1 MGAMDEIRPL
11 PAEEVEKIAAGEVV
25 ERPVSVVKEFIENA
39 LDAGARHV
47 AVEVGDGGRRS
58 ITVTDDGGGIPFGE
72 LSLAV
77 RNFHTS
83 KIRACDDIYHQT
95 TLGFRGEALAAI
107 SAVSKLTLTSRRA
120 DDELGGVVSVDGGR
134 VGEVR
139 RQSLN
144 PGTVVEVRELFF
156 NTPVRRKFLRSRATE
171 LHHITNCV
179 RNYILAFPEVA
190 FSLVSDG
197 KPLLASGGR
206 GLTPDVLHSVFGA
219 DIGPHLAPFSR
230 EYPPLGVSGL
240 IAPPS
245 LYRETRKLQF
255 FFVNRRP
262 VKNRVLYRAVDDALQ
277 EHVSA
282 GRFPPLVLYLEVP
295 PEEVDVNIHPTKSEV
310 SFLHQQQVYSSIVVT
325 LKDAVRGAAGEQI
338 REIKQELQA
347 DVPEPAQSVAAP
359 LSPLSKA
366 SPQGVRSIPVFEMG
380 SPLVPDG
387 PSVTQTEAT
396 RSRLSVVDAGAVV
409 SLAREMGIP
418 SFVHPDGRYFACQ
431 IAATYILL
439 VKDEQLILIDQHAAH
454 ERVLFSGMWARLG
467 PDGGSVVARQKLMFP
482 LSIALAP
489 DEVAVWR
496 EHIRVIE
503 RLGFEVRFGEGE
515 ALVDEVPKLLL
526 AAGDEERIAGVLEE
540 LVSSGRSTKL
550 EDERKELVAG
560 LACKGAIKG
569 GDKLKPAEIRL
580 LLDELLSLDDAASC
594 PHGRPTM
601 IRMGVKELAKLFR
614 RS

>member
-1 MGAMDEIRPL
+1 MAEIRPL

-25 ERPVSVVKEFIENA
+25 ERPVSVVKEFVENA
-39 LDAGARHV
+39 LDAGASHI
-47 AVEVGDGGRRS
+47 AVEVSDGGRRS
-58 ITVTDDGGGIPFGE
+58 ITVTDDGDGIPFSE
-72 LSLAV
+72 LTLAV
-77 RNFHTS
+77 KNFHTS

-107 SAVSKLTLTSRRA
+107 GAVSKLTLTSRRA

-134 VGEVR
+134 VGEAR

-171 LHHITNCV
+171 LHHVTSCV

-197 KPLLASGGR
+197 KPLLTSGGR
-206 GLTPDVLHSVFGA
+206 GLTPEVLHSVFGA

-230 EYPPLGVSGL
+230 EYPPLAVSGL

-245 LYRETRKLQF
+245 LYRETRKYQF

-325 LKDAVRGAAGEQI
+325 LKEKVRTAASEQI
-338 REIKQELQA
+338 SDIKQELQA
-347 DVPEPAQSVAAP
+347 NVPEPAKSATAP
-359 LSPLSKA
+359 LSKLSEA
-366 SPQGVRSIPVFEMG
+366 GPRGVRSIPVFEMG

-387 PSVTQTEAT
+387 PSVMQTEAT
-396 RSRLSVVDAGAVV
+396 RKRLSVVDTGAVV
-409 SLAREMGIP
+409 SLAKEMGIP
-418 SFVHPDGRYFACQ
+418 SFVHPEGKYFACQ
-431 IAATYILL
+431 LAATYILL
-439 VKDEQLILIDQHAAH
+439 VKDRQLILIDQHAAH
-454 ERVLFSGMWARLG
+454 ERVLFSRMWERLEV
-467 PDGGSVVARQKLMFP
+467 DGGEVARQKLMFP
-482 LSIALAP
+482 LSVTLAP
-489 DEVAVWR
+489 DEIAVWR
-496 EHIRVIE
+496 EQLRVLE
-503 RLGFEVRFGEGE
+503 RLGFAVRLGEGE
-515 ALVDEVPKLLL
+515 ALVDEVPRLML

-540 LVSSGRSTKL
+540 LVSGGRSAKL

-560 LACKGAIKG
+560 MACKGAIKA
-569 GDKLKPAEIRL
+569 GDALKPAEIRL

-601 IRMGVKELAKLFR
+601 IKLGTKDLAKLFR